1 MSGEIVAYK
10 DLQSMAVAMTKSGMF
25 GKSQDQ
31 MVSLMLIAQAEGL
44 HPAIAAMEYDI
55 IQGRPALKAQ
65 AALARFQQSGG
76 YIKWESR
83 TDKEARAT
91 FSHPLGGSLT
101 ISWTMDKATKMG
113 LAGRDNWKKQPE
125 VMLAWRCVAEGVRAV
140 YPACLNR
147 MYLAEEVQDFDPLP
161 RNVTDDTKTNE
172 VNAVDPNNEVD
183 EWNARIDASVASGRL
198 TKSDA
203 DMWRDRLAK
212 PASRKASEDWIKA
225 NTEQVI
231 APMSAGKDV
240 SVEAEIVDEKP
251 TSIDIDEAADDAF
264 KDVDKPA
271 SELDIF

>member
-1 MSGEIVAYK
+1 MSGEIVAYQ

-76 YIKWESR
+76 SIKWESR

-91 FSHPLGGSLT
+91 FTHPLGGSLT
-101 ISWTMDKATKMG
+101 ISWTMDKASKMG
-113 LAGRDNWKKQPE
+113 LSGRDNWKKQPE

-147 MYLAEEVQDFDPLP
+147 MYLSEEVQDFEPLP
-161 RNVTDDTKTNE
+161 RNVTEESKTSEAQVPELTNDD
-172 VNAVDPNNEVD
+172 DD
-183 EWNARIDASVASGRL
+183 WNKRIDAAVASGKL
-198 TKSDA
+198 TEDAA

-212 PASRKASEDWIKA
+212 PASKKAAEDWIKA
-225 NTEQVI
+225 NTEPAT
-231 APMSAGKDV
+231 APMSAGK
-240 SVEAEIVDEKP
+240 
-251 TSIDIDEAADDAF
+251 EAAIDAES
-264 KDVDKPA
+264 VDAAADEGFGEP
-271 SELDIF
+271 EQPEIF